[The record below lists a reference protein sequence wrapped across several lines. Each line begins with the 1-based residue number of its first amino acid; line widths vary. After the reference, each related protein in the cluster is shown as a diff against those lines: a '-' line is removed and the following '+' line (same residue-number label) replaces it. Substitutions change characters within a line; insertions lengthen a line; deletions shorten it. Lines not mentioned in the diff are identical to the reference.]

1 MNVTWYEYVHIIHL
15 TLHILNSSLRAQPR
29 NRQRR
34 ENTKKERDALLA
46 QPKDAT
52 PGSADDGKVAAGAYK
67 TDLIPIRT
75 WGCGCGRR
83 IS

>member
-1 MNVTWYEYVHIIHL
+1 MLKQQKHL
-15 TLHILNSSLRAQPR
+15 R

-46 QPKDAT
+46 EPKPESPASPD
-52 PGSADDGKVAAGAYK
+52 PPAGGYK

-75 WGCGCGRR
+75 AVAVWDFSVLVVGFTLEGRFKM
-83 IS
+83 I